1 MKITDIISDNFT
13 PKWDVIESIDEFKRL
28 SETPQSLKF
37 HKEGNVYEHTKLV
50 CSRMADII
58 NGKVSFIR
66 NEEPSNEQKTALM
79 AAAVCHDLGK
89 ATSTKWNEELQ
100 EWKTKNHGA
109 EGERITR
116 LLFFDEPNIQLREK
130 VCYMVRRHMTLHH
143 IFDVEEKI
151 NSRMMSLMGEQASVY
166 EMVCLNYADSLGS
179 INDQNTPEEVMSR
192 LNRVLALE
200 FSINKT
206 HEDLYESHYG
216 FRRTLTDNSPNVYVM
231 MGVAGSGKSTYAQRF
246 LPNAMQ
252 LSRDVIREELGY
264 AKEGEKVKCT
274 KEQESNVTEVF
285 NKKAL
290 NALAKG
296 QNIIIDNMNLTK
308 RYRDM
313 FHREY
318 GSFNPR
324 YTYIYVEAPTIN
336 TNITRRDGQIP
347 EKEIERMVNSI
358 DFPEGHEYDSL
369 RLVKQTELGGE
380 IVATPFDVKNV
391 NI

>member
-1 MKITDIISDNFT
+1 MKFTDIINTDFT
-13 PKWDVIESIDEFKRL
+13 PKWDVIENIYEFKRL
-28 SETPQSLKF
+28 SETQQSSIW

-50 CSRMADII
+50 CSRMSDVI

-66 NEEPSNEQKTALM
+66 NEELSDEQKTALM

-89 ATSTKWNEELQ
+89 ATSTKWDKELQ

-130 VCYMVRRHMTLHH
+130 VCYMVRRHMVLHH

-200 FSINKT
+200 FSINRT
-206 HEDLYESHYG
+206 HEDLYENHYG

-274 KEQESNVTEVF
+274 KEQENNVTEVF

-296 QNIIIDNMNLTK
+296 QNIVIDNMNLTK

-318 GSFNPR
+318 DSFNPR

-380 IVATPFDVKNV
+380 IVATPFDVKTK
-391 NI
+391 